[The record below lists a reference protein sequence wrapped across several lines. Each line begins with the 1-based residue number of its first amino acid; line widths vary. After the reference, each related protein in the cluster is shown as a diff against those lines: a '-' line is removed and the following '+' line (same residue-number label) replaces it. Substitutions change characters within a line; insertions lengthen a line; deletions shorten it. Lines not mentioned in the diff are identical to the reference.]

1 MKRLSQEDL
10 DVITRVI
17 RDQGFSED
25 LGRAESLAS
34 RALEEWELREEI
46 FWKQSLELIG
56 SRKVIG
62 TLPFSIKQC
71 NLAGIKAIFLLWL
84 ILKVSN

>member
-17 RDQGFSED
+17 RDQGFSQD

-34 RALEEWELREEI
+34 RALEEWELCEEI
-46 FWKQSLELIG
+46 FWK
-56 SRKVIG
+56 K
-62 TLPFSIKQC
+62 
-71 NLAGIKAIFLLWL
+71 KAR
-84 ILKVSN
+84 VD